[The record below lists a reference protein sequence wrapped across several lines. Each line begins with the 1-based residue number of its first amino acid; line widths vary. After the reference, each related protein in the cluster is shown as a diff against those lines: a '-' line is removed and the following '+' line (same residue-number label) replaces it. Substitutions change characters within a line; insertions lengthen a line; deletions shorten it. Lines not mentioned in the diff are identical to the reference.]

1 MSKTENTSKSSG
13 KMNTVERIITM
24 AAGIAAIIGL
34 PLTIYATFFLPEK
47 SNIGLEPV
55 SEPSPAVAVT
65 EPADTD
71 IYGLDEFNDDDARL
85 AYSADLIGD
94 GRYRDAVDFLKS
106 FQKAVESDSEIEL
119 AIRFNLGL
127 AYLYREDWSEA
138 VNNLDIVAKRTNYPD
153 AYYNLGLAYM
163 GLNQPESALD
173 AFDKALRF
181 GQKPEY
187 EAAREAALSGMKE
200 SPAAST
206 D

>member
-13 KMNTVERIITM
+13 KMNAVERIIAM
-24 AAGIAAIIGL
+24 AAGIATIIGL
-34 PLTIYATFFLPEK
+34 PLTVYVTFFLPEK
-47 SNIGLEPV
+47 SNKSPEPV
-55 SEPSPAVAVT
+55 SEPSPTVAVT
-65 EPADTD
+65 EPVTVD
-71 IYGLDEFNDDDARL
+71 IYDFDDFADDDARL
-85 AYSADLIGD
+85 AYSADLIGR
-94 GRYRDAVDFLKS
+94 GQYEDAVTFLKD

-138 VNNLDIVAKRTNYPD
+138 VNNLNVVAKRTNYPD

-163 GLNQPESALD
+163 GLNQPEPALD
-173 AFDKALRF
+173 AFDKALGF

-187 EAAREAALSGMKE
+187 EAAREAALSSMNE